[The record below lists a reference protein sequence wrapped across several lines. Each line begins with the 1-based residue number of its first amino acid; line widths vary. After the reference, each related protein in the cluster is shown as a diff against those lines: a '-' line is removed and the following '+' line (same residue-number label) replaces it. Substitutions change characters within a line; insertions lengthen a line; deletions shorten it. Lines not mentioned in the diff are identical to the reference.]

1 MKSLCARAALGFPKG
16 VPIIIIIFFCHG
28 VPGKLSTVSIS
39 SYTKQESNENRFSGI
54 FLGYNL
60 PTTVTKMSLNN
71 VP

>member
-1 MKSLCARAALGFPKG
+1 MKSFHARAALDFPKG
-16 VPIIIIIFFCHG
+16 VLIIIIIIFHK

-39 SYTKQESNENRFSGI
+39 GYTKQESNGNRFSGV
-54 FLGYNL
+54 FLGCNL